1 MTFRLAETNTTPSRR
16 HQARAFRRAQLLYEF
31 VATLAMGPTRVRC
44 ELVDHGPNGFEARI
58 CYDDQHQMSH
68 VFAPWHCIPFVT
80 PRAGLSRPLLKFS
93 GGSGGLD

>member
-1 MTFRLAETNTTPSRR
+1 MSRDEHYSPFAPAPGPR
-16 HQARAFRRAQLLYEF
+16 IPTHGELLYEF

-58 CYDDQHQMSH
+58 CYDDQHHMSH